1 MLQRI
6 NAVCNMANNNICDH
20 IGKYEA
26 KFKTKYGTKIERK
39 FQLSWTSDHC
49 VVSHTRYSNGFTDK
63 FSLFI
68 VSQGDRQ

>member
-39 FQLSWTSDHC
+39 FQLS
-49 VVSHTRYSNGFTDK
+49 
-63 FSLFI
+63 
-68 VSQGDRQ
+68 